1 MKKCQSPHKTST
13 SWMRPC
19 KKHVEPTLDTHKISI
34 NIIFT
39 NDTRDVQH
47 QIYFGSLKIFS
58 LELALVSM
66 VAVPPACVFFD
77 DSFNYVKV
85 LHKCEKK
92 ICAEFDK
99 QFSCLGVCANTR
111 LTMFADA
118 RASFTVGELHDGSS
132 SGSKTFCLKLQTT
145 N

>member
-1 MKKCQSPHKTST
+1 MKKCQSPHRTST

-19 KKHVEPTLDTHKISI
+19 KKHIEPRLDTHKISI
-34 NIIFT
+34 SIIFT
-39 NDTRDVQH
+39 NDTRDVQQ

-66 VAVPPACVFFD
+66 VASPPMCVLRWL
-77 DSFNYVKV
+77 SNYVKV
-85 LHKCEKK
+85 LLKYEKK
-92 ICAEFDK
+92 ICAEFDM

-132 SGSKTFCLKLQTT
+132 SGSKTFCLKFQTT